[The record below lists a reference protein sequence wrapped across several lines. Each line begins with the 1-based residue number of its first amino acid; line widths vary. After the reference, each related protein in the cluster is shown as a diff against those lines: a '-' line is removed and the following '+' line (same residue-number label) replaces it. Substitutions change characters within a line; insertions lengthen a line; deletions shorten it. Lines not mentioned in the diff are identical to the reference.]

1 MRQRE
6 RQTEGVGG
14 GEEEE
19 LLREREEK
27 RLRHVDPP
35 PHPWPALAVPLESVK
50 TGPSLYQAPTH
61 TQES

>member
-35 PHPWPALAVPLESVK
+35 HPWPALAVPLESVK
-50 TGPSLYQAPTH
+50 TGPNLYQAPTH